1 MSYTPLHYD
10 WRLNER
16 HYGALQGLSKEQ
28 TAQRLGRNL
37 VMKWRRSYDA
47 RPPLMTK
54 EHPHFDSIV
63 YDRRYRHLEEL
74 PLGESLQD
82 CQMRVVQAWNDI
94 VQDIGAASEQESSY
108 SLLVA
113 HANTLRALVMHI
125 DKIPSHDIEGF
136 NIPTGVPF
144 YYDIHKETGT
154 VMSSSSSTNEYELRM
169 FSGTYI
175 ADERKKRSFLER
187 RRAAN
192 DPYLWALR
200 DEQVAR
206 HMLLDDG
213 MEDQST
219 QSHRLNGIEEE
230 VAKNTK
236 LFSPGMNRDLSGSG
250 ETNQMSVIQSHL

>member
-1 MSYTPLHYD
+1 MYFLH
-10 WRLNER
+10 
-16 HYGALQGLSKEQ
+16 
-28 TAQRLGRNL
+28 T
-37 VMKWRRSYDA
+37 V
-47 RPPLMTK
+47 
-54 EHPHFDSIV
+54 HFYPSI
-63 YDRRYRHLEEL
+63 L
-74 PLGESLQD
+74 
-82 CQMRVVQAWNDI
+82 
-94 VQDIGAASEQESSY
+94 
-108 SLLVA
+108 
-113 HANTLRALVMHI
+113 
-125 DKIPSHDIEGF
+125 
-136 NIPTGVPF
+136 VPF

-213 MEDQST
+213 MEDQAT

-230 VAKNTK
+230 VVKNTK